1 MFKIGDFSRF
11 SRVSIKMLRHYDE
24 IGLLKPAHVDTFTRY
39 RYYTADQLPRLNRI
53 IALKDL
59 GFSLEQIATLLDD
72 DLNAGEIR
80 GLLKLKRAEI
90 EQRLREEQTRLAQ
103 VEARIQQIELED
115 GIPPYDVVLRQIPA
129 QNVASMRE
137 VVQVSSRRISRMFE
151 TVEAYV
157 AEHNA
162 REISPPLMIYHDA
175 DYREDHI
182 DVEVGIPVSKAIPAG
197 ESIILREI
205 SAVTEM
211 ACVVH
216 TGDYGSM
223 NKALNVLFNWIDTHD
238 YNVAGEM
245 REVYL
250 RFGANNDG
258 YILPDAYLAKH
269 ADEFVTELQIPI
281 TKRTST

>member
-24 IGLLKPAHVDTFTRY
+24 IDLLKPAHVDTFTRY

-53 IALKDL
+53 IALKEL

-90 EQRLREEQTRLAQ
+90 EQRLREEQARLAQ

-129 QNVASMRE
+129 QKVATMRE
-137 VVQVSSRRISRMFE
+137 VVQVNTRRISHMFE
-151 TVEAYV
+151 TVEAFV
-157 AEHNA
+157 ARHTA

-175 DYREDHI
+175 EYREDHI
-182 DVEVGIPVSKAIPAG
+182 DVEVAIP
-197 ESIILREI
+197 INKTIPQNDDVNILML
-205 SAVTEM
+205 SAVPEM

-216 TGDYGSM
+216 TGDYDSM
-223 NKALNVLFNWIDTHD
+223 SKALNVLFNWIDTHD
-238 YNVAGEM
+238 YDVAGAT

-250 RFGANNDG
+250 RFGANNEG
-258 YILPDAYLAKH
+258 YILPDAYLANH

-281 TKRTST
+281 EKRA